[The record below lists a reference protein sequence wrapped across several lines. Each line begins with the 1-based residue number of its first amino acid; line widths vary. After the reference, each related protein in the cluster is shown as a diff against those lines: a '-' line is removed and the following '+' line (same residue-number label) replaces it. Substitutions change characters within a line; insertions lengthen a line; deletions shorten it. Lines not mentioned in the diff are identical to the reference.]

1 MANPNIAAATSIIG
15 DTYFADLS
23 TASSI
28 LITVPSNTVY
38 KINTISVCNKT
49 ASSITATVQPSFVP
63 FVGGKEIVKDIAV
76 PGNTTLVVVSKETSF
91 YLLETGS
98 IRANVSANSS
108 ANILI
113 SYEAIS

>member
-15 DTYFADLS
+15 DTYSANLS
-23 TASSI
+23 TVSAVF
-28 LITVPSNTVY
+28 ITVPSNTVY

-49 ASSITATVQPSFVP
+49 ASSITATVEPSFPP
-63 FVGGKEIVKDIAV
+63 FSQKPIVQDIAV

-91 YLLETGS
+91 YLPEGGS
-98 IRANVSANSS
+98 IRANVSAIAS
-108 ANILI
+108 ATLLI